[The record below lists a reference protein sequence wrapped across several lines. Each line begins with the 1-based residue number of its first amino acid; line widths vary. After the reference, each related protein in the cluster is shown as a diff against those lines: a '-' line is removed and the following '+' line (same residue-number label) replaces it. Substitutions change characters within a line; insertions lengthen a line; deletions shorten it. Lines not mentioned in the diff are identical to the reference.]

1 MPRKKKPAKGYRL
14 TPRRRKL
21 IELMAQGGMSNSQAA
36 IAAGYSPKNAR
47 QSAYQVLNQL
57 SLTMPELLDKAG
69 LSKPAVID
77 KYLRKLLDAKRT
89 QFFQYKGRVRDKRLV
104 DALEIQIAA
113 LEVWARMMG
122 AYAPTRTEQQ
132 NTSAVS
138 VIVLDVPR
146 PAGRPP
152 TPTMIEIAPT
162 DVNRANDDAVQ
173 KKAQRPEMP
182 PTVKSTNNDS
192 KQRAS

>member
-1 MPRKKKPAKGYRL
+1 MPGKKKPAKGYRL

-132 NTSAVS
+132 KTSAIS

-152 TPTMIEIAPT
+152 TPTAIQVEPT
-162 DVNRANDDAVQ
+162 NGTMANDAVPKQ
-173 KKAQRPEMP
+173 VQRPELAQTTIEVK
-182 PTVKSTNNDS
+182 PTK
-192 KQRAS
+192 